1 MKKIT
6 ILLSFLT
13 VVSFSQAQI
22 GSVIGK
28 KLKEKAEQTV
38 NNALNKGQKQDQK
51 DNNAKSESEQ
61 TSFNADEDDVIT
73 PEKIIAMV
81 PTMPNPQQLSEYLC
95 ETHRANQRTLKIL
108 ANPTT
113 SYLTQLSVAGVS
125 GYASIASS
133 NGYGQYYNFDEQ
145 LLKEFG
151 ITSEQ
156 YEAMS
161 EEQQQELALKYASEM
176 QDRYYKTIERLGQ
189 DDGYKKLIEQYN
201 DLEDQIT
208 KMFNNADSTC
218 NDYWQKKYGSKD
230 NPTEDDMCAY
240 YRQVVPDY
248 FQRVVKAMNI
258 RKTQQLAVAK
268 KIDEY
273 VKTLAK
279 RYPNEVYAGLY
290 SQSVICATSYVAD
303 AARITALSDPR

>member
-1 MKKIT
+1 MKRII
-6 ILLSFLT
+6 ILLSLLAI
-13 VVSFSQAQI
+13 VPISQAQI

-38 NNALNKGQKQDQK
+38 SNALNKGQNRNQNDNKQ
-51 DNNAKSESEQ
+51 
-61 TSFNADEDDVIT
+61 ADEQKPQTGNEADDELT

-95 ETHRANQRTLKIL
+95 QTHRANQRTLKIL
-108 ANPTT
+108 TNPTT
-113 SYLTQLSVAGVS
+113 SFITQLSVAGAG
-125 GYASIASS
+125 GYASMMSS
-133 NGYGQYYNFDEQ
+133 NGYGRYYNFDEQ

-161 EEQQQELALKYASEM
+161 EEQQQEIAMKYASEM

-201 DLEDQIT
+201 AIEDRIS
-208 KMFNNADSTC
+208 KIYNDADSAC
-218 NDYWQKKYGSKD
+218 NDYWKNKYGSKE

-240 YRQVVPDY
+240 YRQVVPGY
-248 FQRVVKAMNI
+248 YQSVVKAMQL
-258 RKTQQLAVAK
+258 RKTEQLAVAK
-268 KIDEY
+268 QIDAY
-273 VKTLAK
+273 VQSLAK

-290 SQSVICATSYVAD
+290 NQSVICATAYVAD